1 MKTLTLTL
9 TEFIELMESLS
20 AHVQDD
26 QKTVVEETDGD
37 EDGAAETEE
46 LSLIEQVIE
55 NFLKECISSKRLPTL
70 AEAEVV
76 KILDDILIKYED

>member
-1 MKTLTLTL
+1 MKTLALTP
-9 TEFIELMESLS
+9 TEFMELMNALAED
-20 AHVQDD
+20 VDDD
-26 QKTVVEETDGD
+26 QEIVVNEKNED
-37 EDGAAETEE
+37 EDE

-76 KILDDILIKYED
+76 KILDDILVKYED

>member
-1 MKTLTLTL
+1 MKTLALTP
-9 TEFIELMESLS
+9 TEFMELMNSL
-20 AHVQDD
+20 AEDADDD
-26 QKTVVEETDGD
+26 QEIVVNEKNED
-37 EDGAAETEE
+37 EDE

>member
-1 MKTLTLTL
+1 MKTLALTP
-9 TEFIELMESLS
+9 TEFMELMNSL
-20 AHVQDD
+20 AEDVDDD
-26 QKTVVEETDGD
+26 QEIVVNEKNED
-37 EDGAAETEE
+37 EDE

>member
-1 MKTLTLTL
+1 MKTLALTP
-9 TEFIELMESLS
+9 TEFMELMNSLADESS
-20 AHVQDD
+20 EGIN
-26 QKTVVEETDGD
+26 TPESVEEIVTED
-37 EDGAAETEE
+37 EDE

-76 KILDDILIKYED
+76 KILDDILVKYED

>member
-1 MKTLTLTL
+1 M
-9 TEFIELMESLS
+9 ELMNSL
-20 AHVQDD
+20 AEDVDDD
-26 QKTVVEETDGD
+26 QEIVVNEKN
-37 EDGAAETEE
+37 EDE

-76 KILDDILIKYED
+76 KILDDIIVKYED

>member
-1 MKTLTLTL
+1 MKTLALTPE
-9 TEFIELMESLS
+9 EFVELMNSLADEYPEDINTPES
-20 AHVQDD
+20 
-26 QKTVVEETDGD
+26 VEETAAED
-37 EDGAAETEE
+37 EDE

-76 KILDDILIKYED
+76 KILDDILVKYED

>member
-1 MKTLTLTL
+1 M
-9 TEFIELMESLS
+9 ELMNSL
-20 AHVQDD
+20 AEDREI
-26 QKTVVEETDGD
+26 VVNVKNED
-37 EDGAAETEE
+37 EDE

-76 KILDDILIKYED
+76 KILDDILVKYED

>member
-1 MKTLTLTL
+1 M
-9 TEFIELMESLS
+9 ELMNTLAED
-20 AHVQDD
+20 VDD
-26 QKTVVEETDGD
+26 NQEIVVNEKNED
-37 EDGAAETEE
+37 EDE

-76 KILDDILIKYED
+76 KILDDILVKYED

>member
-1 MKTLTLTL
+1 MKTSALTP
-9 TEFIELMESLS
+9 TEFMKLMNSL
-20 AHVQDD
+20 AEDVDDD
-26 QKTVVEETDGD
+26 QEIVVNEKNED
-37 EDGAAETEE
+37 EDE

-76 KILDDILIKYED
+76 KILDDILVKYED

>member
-1 MKTLTLTL
+1 MKTLALTP
-9 TEFIELMESLS
+9 TEFMELMNSL
-20 AHVQDD
+20 AEDVDDD
-26 QKTVVEETDGD
+26 QEIVVNEKN
-37 EDGAAETEE
+37 EDE

>member
-1 MKTLTLTL
+1 MKTLALTPA
-9 TEFIELMESLS
+9 EFMELMNSLADESS
-20 AHVQDD
+20 EDIN
-26 QKTVVEETDGD
+26 TPESVEETAIED
-37 EDGAAETEE
+37 EDE

-76 KILDDILIKYED
+76 KILDDILVKYED

>member
-1 MKTLTLTL
+1 MKTLALTP
-9 TEFIELMESLS
+9 TEFMELMNSL
-20 AHVQDD
+20 AEDVDD
-26 QKTVVEETDGD
+26 EQEIVVNEKNED
-37 EDGAAETEE
+37 EDE

-76 KILDDILIKYED
+76 KILDDILVKYED

>member
-1 MKTLTLTL
+1 MKTLALTPA
-9 TEFIELMESLS
+9 EFMELMNSL
-20 AHVQDD
+20 AEDVDDD
-26 QKTVVEETDGD
+26 QEIVVNEKNED
-37 EDGAAETEE
+37 EDE

-76 KILDDILIKYED
+76 KILDDILVKYED

>member
-1 MKTLTLTL
+1 MKTLALTP
-9 TEFIELMESLS
+9 TEFMELMNSLADEYSEDINTPES
-20 AHVQDD
+20 
-26 QKTVVEETDGD
+26 VEETATED
-37 EDGAAETEE
+37 EDE

-76 KILDDILIKYED
+76 KILDDILVKYED

>member
-1 MKTLTLTL
+1 MKTLTLTP
-9 TEFIELMESLS
+9 TEFMELMNSL
-20 AHVQDD
+20 AEDADDD
-26 QKTVVEETDGD
+26 QEIVVNEKN
-37 EDGAAETEE
+37 EDE

>member
-1 MKTLTLTL
+1 MKTLALTP
-9 TEFIELMESLS
+9 TEFMELMNSL
-20 AHVQDD
+20 AEDVDDD
-26 QKTVVEETDGD
+26 QEIVVNEKN
-37 EDGAAETEE
+37 EDE

-76 KILDDILIKYED
+76 KILDDILVKYED

>member
-1 MKTLTLTL
+1 M
-9 TEFIELMESLS
+9 ELMNSL
-20 AHVQDD
+20 AEDVDDD
-26 QKTVVEETDGD
+26 QEIVVNEKN
-37 EDGAAETEE
+37 EDE

-76 KILDDILIKYED
+76 KILDDILVKYED